1 VGGAA
6 GAIEAMEETAGGM
19 GAVEEAMHAA
29 EKHEAR
35 SEKLAALVAE
45 ARELIEQARA
55 AEAARATVAAEVVA
69 AVAAVEAEAKA
80 ERARVAAEEAAVAAA
95 AEAVAKAAEAA
106 KRQQLEEKLAALALE
121 VQQVQAELGSGSGTS
136 QPDAEETLC
145 VVCMDAPKDH
155 IVLPCMHMCACEACA
170 QLLRDRCPVCR
181 GPIQHIAQVF
191 T

>member
-1 VGGAA
+1 
-6 GAIEAMEETAGGM
+6 
-19 GAVEEAMHAA
+19 
-29 EKHEAR
+29 
-35 SEKLAALVAE
+35 VAE

-55 AEAARATVAAEVVA
+55 AEAARATVAAEAAA

-80 ERARVAAEEAAVAAA
+80 ERAREAAEEAAVEA
-95 AEAVAKAAEAA
+95 AVAAAEAA
-106 KRQQLEEKLAALALE
+106 KRQQLEEELAALKLS
-121 VQQVQAELGSGSGTS
+121 VQQVQAELGSGSGTL
-136 QPDAEETLC
+136 QLDAEETLC

-155 IVLPCMHMCACEACA
+155 IVLPCMHICACAACA